1 MICFKQETFQTVL
14 FYRMINAAQC
24 YKNCLYW
31 LSPLP

>member
-24 YKNCLYW
+24 CEFVYTG
-31 LSPLP
+31 